1 MDIVARLRAQRDFAD
16 DWRTTLAEEAA
27 DNIEKLRGDVAA
39 YRKDFRSIAEALND
53 PRCDL
58 THTMA
63 ELIAE
68 LRAELALAIDDCRA
82 AQVER
87 DNVRAAYITQID
99 RLRAE
104 LAECQLISARQF
116 LDYGWHKDGCAFRE
130 DCDPCDCGFE
140 TLLRAALTANKQA
153 RKGEDT

>member
-68 LRAELALAIDDCRA
+68 LRAELAECKQDAKHR
-82 AQVER
+82 
-87 DNVRAAYITQID
+87 IT
-99 RLRAE
+99 RLRDALANLHGNCYVADAPTEMIAAE
-104 LAECQLISARQF
+104 EALAAE
-116 LDYGWHKDGCAFRE
+116 
-130 DCDPCDCGFE
+130 
-140 TLLRAALTANKQA
+140 ALVAA
-153 RKGEDT
+153 RKGEGAS